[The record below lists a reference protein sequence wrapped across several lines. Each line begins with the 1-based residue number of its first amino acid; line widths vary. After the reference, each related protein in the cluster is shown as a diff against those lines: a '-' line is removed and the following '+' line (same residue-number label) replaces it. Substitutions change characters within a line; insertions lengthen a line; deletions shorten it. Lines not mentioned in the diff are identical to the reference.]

1 MSDLSSNS
9 TTGDIFLA
17 GSHYDMGYQHGQQVW
32 PLRPQIIQAIQ
43 ARVRQVE
50 QDQPDA
56 AFIALVDET
65 RRFLGD
71 ADPATYDFIRGQ
83 ADSLELEF
91 DWLLNYNLVN
101 FLRDALTPRSSSSR
115 PGRSWGSEGCTAWAA
130 SGPATADGLPILVK
144 NRDYRLDH
152 LPLQVVVRARPASGY
167 CYTYVTSAGNPGV
180 FVAGINEAGLAV
192 ADTHVPCPDVGPGLP
207 TFALSMHLLE
217 EQSSVSAALAYLE
230 RTPRLGRNNLILADA
245 WGHLAVFENGNSS
258 YAVIQAEAGFLIS
271 TNHFNSPEL
280 KDCFVD
286 TEPKPLR
293 GNTYRRY
300 QKVWKELTAAFGRI
314 ELAMAQRLMA
324 AHDGPLASLCRHP
337 SPESGSSTLCTIF
350 LLPAQRRLLYG
361 RGLPCQCSY
370 RSFDCLETSG
380 LTIQAS
386 DG

>member
-1 MSDLSSNS
+1 MSDLTPAH
-9 TTGDIFLA
+9 TTGGISLS
-17 GSHYDMGYQHGQQVW
+17 GSHYEMGYQHGQQVL
-32 PLRPQIIQAIQ
+32 PLRPQIIQAVQ
-43 ARVRQVE
+43 ARLRQIE
-50 QDQPDA
+50 QDRPDA
-56 AFIALVDET
+56 AFTGLVEET
-65 RRFLGD
+65 RRLLSE
-71 ADPATYDFIRGQ
+71 ADPATYEFIQGQ
-83 ADSLELEF
+83 ADSLGIAF

-101 FLRDALTPRSSSSR
+101 FLRDALTTRS
-115 PGRSWGSEGCTAWAA
+115 PGGLAGSEGCTAWAA

-144 NRDYRLDH
+144 NRDYRLEH
-152 LPLQVVVRARPASGY
+152 LPLQIVVRARPTSGY

-217 EQSSVSAALAYLE
+217 EQSTVSAALAYLE

-245 WGHLAVFENGNSS
+245 RGHMAVFENGHSS
-258 YAVIQAEAGFLIS
+258 YAILQAETGFLIS

-286 TEPKPLR
+286 TEPEALR
-293 GNTYRRY
+293 GNTFRRY
-300 QKVWKELTAAFGRI
+300 QKVWGELTTAYGQI
-314 ELAMAQRLMA
+314 DLATAKRLMA

-337 SPESGSSTLCTIF
+337 SLEAGSSTLCTIF

-361 RGLPCQCSY
+361 HGLPCQCSY

-380 LTIQAS
+380 LSIPDSS
-386 DG
+386 D